1 MGLVEVFA
9 LDWAVARMMEKV
21 TGKDSVTD
29 LE

>member
-9 LDWAVARMMEKV
+9 LGLAVARMMEKV
-21 TGKDSVTD
+21 TGKDLVTD